1 MIRANPDGPAWLPIR
16 VLNVANQTYRMIA
29 NEKHLSEI
37 SSEYL
42 AVKLTGSHYSVSVNT
57 HEDRHVGVVLY
68 NISRANL
75 SRFGVD

>member
-1 MIRANPDGPAWLPIR
+1 MIRANLDGPAWVPIR
-16 VLNVANQTYRMIA
+16 VLNVANQTYRMIE

-57 HEDRHVGVVLY
+57 HEDRHAAVVLD
-68 NISRANL
+68 NISRASF
-75 SRFGVD
+75 SRLGVD